1 MAAAIEAAHT
11 QSRRGAIKRKRKEK
25 AIQIFLLR
33 IIIKEATAFIP
44 RSRRTIAMVVI
55 GYRYGSRELCEQSKE
70 AINNV

>member
-11 QSRRGAIKRKRKEK
+11 QSRRGAIKRKRKSNSDLSLADNNK
-25 AIQIFLLR
+25 GGYCFYS
-33 IIIKEATAFIP
+33 

-55 GYRYGSRELCEQSKE
+55 GYRYGSREFSEQSKE